1 MYIFLTYIAP
11 SIVDR
16 GSTVWVNLMYTTK
29 LVRVSTKVVGV
40 EGKITDLFD
49 WDTVIGEN
57 FIKTEITVP

>member
-1 MYIFLTYIAP
+1 MYNFLTDIAS

-16 GSTVWVNLMYTTK
+16 GSTIWVSSMYTTK

>member
-16 GSTVWVNLMYTTK
+16 GSTICVSSMYTTK

-49 WDTVIGEN
+49 RDTVIGEN

>member
-1 MYIFLTYIAP
+1 MYNFLTYIAS